1 MGKKQTTFHMG
12 DEFNGYG
19 SVRYLKGTKPGH
31 HEPVSQEHV
40 RLSLK
45 PGNYILKVLGS
56 IPVYAGSPNMG
67 PGVGLMLGAVAAVS
81 QVSVRKD
88 PKTGEMDVQFYL
100 SNRSKIMDGSFS
112 CSYGTVDRKSLE
124 GLGVVR

>member
-31 HEPVSQEHV
+31 HEPLSQEHV

-56 IPVYAGSPNMG
+56 IPVYAGSPDMG
-67 PGVGLMLGAVAAVS
+67 PGVGRDAGGS
-81 QVSVRKD
+81 GRGKPGGGEKGSKNRGDGCSVLS
-88 PKTGEMDVQFYL
+88 VQP
-100 SNRSKIMDGSFS
+100 
-112 CSYGTVDRKSLE
+112 E
-124 GLGVVR
+124 

>member
-31 HEPVSQEHV
+31 HEPLSQEHV

-45 PGNYILKVLGS
+45 PGNYILKVLG
-56 IPVYAGSPNMG
+56 
-67 PGVGLMLGAVAAVS
+67 AVAAVS
-81 QVSVRKD
+81 QVAVRKD